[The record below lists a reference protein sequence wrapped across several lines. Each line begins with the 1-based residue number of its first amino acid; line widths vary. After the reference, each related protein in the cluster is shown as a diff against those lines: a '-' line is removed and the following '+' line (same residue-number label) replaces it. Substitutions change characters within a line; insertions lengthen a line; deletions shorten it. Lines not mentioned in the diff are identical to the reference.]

1 MKTKKSKIETQ
12 KQQLD
17 TPVFMH
23 SLNGNVIERY
33 DEIRPIEN
41 GFFQNFPGV
50 YCKKCGKTFALYSY
64 SAMQP
69 HGVDENSKPF
79 YNSCFKCDK

>member
-1 MKTKKSKIETQ
+1 MKSK
-12 KQQLD
+12 LD
-17 TPVFMH
+17 MH

-33 DEIRPIEN
+33 DEIKSIEN

-50 YCKKCGKTFALYSY
+50 YCKKCGETFALYSY

-69 HGVDENSKPF
+69 NGVDENLKPF